1 LTWYLAGPVTGMDN
15 WNREAFESAKDRL
28 EKAGLTVW
36 SPFDSFNPEETWEE
50 AMRRCIRGL
59 LGCVGIVLLEGW
71 EESRGAKLE
80 VEIARTLDLT
90 VVRYGGLFPREE

>member
-1 LTWYLAGPVTGMDN
+1 
-15 WNREAFESAKDRL
+15 
-28 EKAGLTVW
+28 
-36 SPFDSFNPEETWEE
+36 
-50 AMRRCIRGL
+50 MRRCIRGL

-71 EESRGAKLE
+71 EESKGAKLE